1 MIPIV
6 AFRFVSF
13 IRLGP
18 FLCPLLPTLASLP
31 LLSYLSTSPLSS
43 PPAFHPSLKNNR
55 RQPAVRSAVWPPTHR
70 NPAPPCF
77 SFSPLPFWLVS
88 RLCPAS
94 FLRPFTTLP
103 DSALRLS
110 CPASAPSCLGS
121 FALHLVT
128 SWSNL
133 GSWPRFQSVRLAKK
147 KIRSPGFPQLSTARP
162 GVRVG
167 SCVRRVAAVEGEKHS
182 KKSVET
188 KAPRSNLV
196 SMSVVVSVGSDVGP
210 EWREWIARRHLVK
223 TRRD

>member
-147 KIRSPGFPQLSTARP
+147 KNPVSWLSTVVDRTS
-162 GVRVG
+162 RR
-167 SCVRRVAAVEGEKHS
+167 SCGFVCPAGGGGGRG
-182 KKSVET
+182 
-188 KAPRSNLV
+188 
-196 SMSVVVSVGSDVGP
+196 
-210 EWREWIARRHLVK
+210 K
-223 TRRD
+223 TQQKIG